1 MYADNMTDSM
11 RRAIGETERR
21 RAIQQKYNEEHGITP
36 QTIRKAVRDLISISK
51 EISREEVRF
60 EKDPESMDAR
70 ELTRLIADVEKQ
82 MRKAAADLNFEAAA
96 ELRDR
101 MVELKKHLLE
111 VENSS
116 SSDGGDGDS
125 GPDHNPEKKP
135 ENMHDTVRRAERAAK
150 RGGRRKTAGRTEHRT
165 R

>member
-1 MYADNMTDSM
+1 
-11 RRAIGETERR
+11 
-21 RAIQQKYNEEHGITP
+21 
-36 QTIRKAVRDLISISK
+36 
-51 EISREEVRF
+51 
-60 EKDPESMDAR
+60 MDAR

-82 MRKAAADLNFEAAA
+82 MRKSAADLNFEAAA

-111 VENSS
+111 VENTS
-116 SSDGGDGDS
+116 SSDDGDGDS

-135 ENMHDTVRRAERAAK
+135 ENMHDTVRKAERAAK